1 MLLKHLDHH
10 WNKVK
15 SFVGHAHHHISK
27 WAGEM
32 DAVARVGRKA
42 FSLAAPM
49 LEDAGQ
55 RDFVRQGVQALGHYD
70 NARKAVVDAD
80 GYARGHARRINDA
93 DLFA

>member
-1 MLLKHLDHH
+1 MLLKRLGHH

-15 SFVGHAHHHISK
+15 SFVGNAHHHISK

-42 FSLAAPM
+42 FALAAPM

-55 RDFVRQGVQALGHYD
+55 GEAVRQGVKAFGQYD
-70 NARKAVVDAD
+70 SARKAVVDAD